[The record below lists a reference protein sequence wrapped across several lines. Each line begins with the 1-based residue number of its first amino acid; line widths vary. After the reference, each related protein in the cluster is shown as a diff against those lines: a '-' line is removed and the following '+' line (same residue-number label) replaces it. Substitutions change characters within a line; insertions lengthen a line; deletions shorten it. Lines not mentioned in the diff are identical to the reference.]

1 MKAAL
6 PGDYLIA
13 EGLDD
18 YVYGEASYEAHDLM
32 VEWLDWDRSYSEYE
46 WDMTDAELAEV
57 MYGES
62 QESYLARTS

>member
-6 PGDYLIA
+6 PSDY
-13 EGLDD
+13 
-18 YVYGEASYEAHDLM
+18 DLM

>member
-6 PGDYLIA
+6 TGGYLIA

-18 YVYGEASYEAHDLM
+18 YVYGEASYEAHDLA
-32 VEWLDWDRSYSEYE
+32 VEWLNWNRYYSEYE